1 MVATHDRNKVH
12 KGRRKM
18 GSRKRK
24 AAWLRRHKVRVKNSI
39 NRKQRRR
46 NYLRGRKY
54 RNKMIT
60 RYTRRK

>member
-1 MVATHDRNKVH
+1 MVARHDRNKVH

-24 AAWLRRHKVRVKNSI
+24 AAWLRRNKMRVKNTI

-46 NYLRGRKY
+46 NYLSRIKY
-54 RNKMIT
+54 RNKMAN
-60 RYTRRK
+60 RYRKRK

>member
-18 GSRKRK
+18 GSRKRRK
-24 AAWLRRHKVRVKNSI
+24 AWLVRNKKRVKNTT

-46 NYLRGRKY
+46 NYLRRGKY
-54 RNKMIT
+54 RSKMAN
-60 RYTRRK
+60 RYTTRK

>member
-24 AAWLRRHKVRVKNSI
+24 AAWLRRNKRRVKNSL

-46 NYLRGRKY
+46 NYLRRNKY
-54 RNKMIT
+54 RNKMAT
-60 RYTRRK
+60 RYTKRK